1 MVFYRMSYNRRHKA
15 LNRNDNIHN
24 NLVIENEQLH
34 QDVSEL
40 NEALQLHHNLK
51 LADQKT
57 VQGQLRNEIGGAR
70 WQYGGTGKLTTYK
83 TGTDLDRSSS
93 STSPQINMSR
103 PTSASLKKPKIKTIE
118 DLEKLKL
125 EIDKQRAML
134 EEKYQLSEKIQKD
147 IRKDAKSRQKKKMM
161 TSSSGL
167 SRPSSSKNQNAIK
180 SKVGSFSN
188 QDTDD
193 ESLFNTD
200 YLEID
205 DKKDRVLEK
214 LSAKVIHRSLK
225 YSENQVKE
233 RKHAKK
239 PEIGFGSRIDKKPEK
254 PKPIKNSK
262 LRIFRRAEP
271 ATVINDLEKFDPN
284 LDYVSKNEDALRA
297 DDLNEATALIVDKD
311 ILSSQKYLSEPQE
324 EVLGL
329 NRTLSRIK
337 ADQEREDENRQHQ
350 INNEQEVISSTGS
363 AVNNVYDEKKLS
375 ELLQD
380 DSLQLNLDF
389 IHRVSD
395 KFNFS
400 DSCDSE
406 DDFEN
411 VDPQSGV
418 SSANSKN
425 HTPGHSVSGQNVNKP
440 TNVSTSDYSSDIELL
455 PESSSQHMDNL
466 PLLKTP
472 NDKTPLEAFSQITE
486 SLHSPKLSAKI
497 SKSDTS
503 DEIINEQPTS
513 LTKKNSKKSSVVK
526 TDRFVKAW
534 LRNLGIEDV
543 QKNALIF
550 AKNNVG
556 MAVMK
561 FLTED
566 QVLEMNFSSASVTNK
581 ILHGVQTLKLTP
593 SLKSLIQH
601 NLDSEDHKA
610 PTETLKYQPNS
621 AKRQSRREKVQNGED
636 SSLLKCDVKNKTVHT
651 RHRSTSKNGQKNE
664 TDDKKGKTTQPVLRA
679 RSNSRSRE
687 VVQKKAE
694 AGVAAAVR
702 RKTEKEKEEKRRLK
716 EKEKILQKQ
725 KHHRDMLAAKHQ
737 EREEQK
743 TVTLPSVES
752 DIFLIDDDEE
762 DDDEV
767 TGRSTALDKYITC
780 LSSRTT
786 TPHTATQTTDTSQS
800 DISPEQVRSMIQ
812 SLLSSDHL
820 QENMTLTLV
829 KNLQKQL
836 EDVEN
841 QIKQKQQNSP
851 VDSSPDD
858 SQRTPIPAT
867 PVDDIF
873 RCDSEIGIWDPSQ
886 APNILSEIIPSIDGS
901 KKTATIADESKSS
914 VTSEANRSKTSSGR
928 GSVASMSMSKRAL
941 LDEIRKEKD
950 EHRKQIKH
958 LQSEL
963 TRLQHKDPVKKSEI
977 PQEDIVYKES
987 DLLGEGAFSM
997 VYRGTYQAAEVA
1009 VKRLKVPLTSQDKNY
1024 FAAEVSLLRDLRHPR
1039 VVMLL
1044 GVCTETKYPL
1054 MLLEY
1059 MANGNLFSIL
1069 HDQNRSPLDHVEFYQ
1084 IARDITAGMVYLHNY
1099 RPPVLHLD
1107 LKSMNVLIGA
1117 GNRAKIADFGFS
1129 KLKHDSDLKTP
1140 KQNKEIQ
1147 GSPAWM
1153 APELLFNGE
1162 ITVKADVYSFGIIL
1176 WEMLTR
1182 KHPYE
1187 ACSMFQILERV
1198 RLNKRPEIPD
1208 FCPNELKELMEKC
1221 WHQKPSQRPIFR
1233 DILKTMENLSFPS
1246 EWRALF
1252 EEAGIPSI
1260 ALNDI
1265 QSTRNIISLVHST
1278 LESGNLQTLVQQ
1290 YTDSISKEETSSIT
1304 SISEDS
1310 LEDELESV
1318 SSEDSFDK
1326 IEIETEYG
1334 KMDSNISSKSQ
1345 NELNNV
1351 DSKVSKSVDTK
1362 SEIGN
1367 QTDKTYSCDPQE
1379 AEKRSKAVDA
1389 QMHPDKNPPKASP
1402 RKSISKLKVESTSNK
1417 IINSD
1422 TDVQKSKEAWSMRDE
1437 LEIPAHSQ
1445 QVPSAPPP
1453 PPPPLFLP
1461 GASISRNPQPLVIKD
1476 LRKEV
1481 GKRKDKKLK
1490 SPRKGKPTPAK
1501 RFEVNVSAL
1510 KDQRKA
1516 LKPVSHTS
1524 QLQHL
1529 PRVPKEAISSIAEIL
1544 KKAMAERRF
1553 AIGEVGASNDPTDW
1567 SFNSE
1572 MSN

>member
-1 MVFYRMSYNRRHKA
+1 MSYNRRHRA
-15 LNRNDNIHN
+15 LNRKGNIHK

-51 LADQKT
+51 LADQNT

-70 WQYGGTGKLTTYK
+70 WQYGGKGKLTTYK
-83 TGTDLDRSSS
+83 TGTDLGRPSS
-93 STSPQINMSR
+93 STNPEINMSR

-147 IRKDAKSRQKKKMM
+147 IRKDAKLRQKKKM
-161 TSSSGL
+161 TDSSSGL

-180 SKVGSFSN
+180 SKVSTFSS

-193 ESLFNTD
+193 ETLFNTD

-214 LSAKVIHRSLK
+214 LSAKVIHRSSK
-225 YSENQVKE
+225 YSDNQVKE

-271 ATVINDLEKFDPN
+271 ATVINDLEKFVPN
-284 LDYVSKNEDALRA
+284 LDSVSKNKEVLPA
-297 DDLNEATALIVDKD
+297 DDLNEATSLIVDKD

-337 ADQEREDENRQHQ
+337 ADQEREDENRLHQ
-350 INNEQEVISSTGS
+350 INNEKEVMSPTGPS
-363 AVNNVYDEKKLS
+363 VNNVYDEKKLS
-375 ELLQD
+375 ELLKN

-389 IHRVSD
+389 IHRASD

-406 DDFEN
+406 DDFKN
-411 VDPQSGV
+411 TDPKSGV
-418 SSANSKN
+418 SSANSPQN
-425 HTPGHSVSGQNVNKP
+425 HTPGHSVSVQNVNKP

-455 PESSSQHMDNL
+455 PESSPQYVDNL
-466 PLLKTP
+466 PLLKTQ
-472 NDKTPLEAFSQITE
+472 NDKTPLAAFSQITE
-486 SLHSPKLSAKI
+486 SLNSPKLNAKI
-497 SKSDTS
+497 SKSDSS
-503 DEIINEQPTS
+503 DGIHVTNEQSTN
-513 LTKKNSKKSSVVK
+513 LTKQNTKQNSKKSSVVK

-534 LRNLGIEDV
+534 LRKLDVEDV

-550 AKNNVG
+550 AKNNIG

-566 QVLEMNFSSASVTNK
+566 QILELNFSSASVTNK
-581 ILHGVQTLKLTP
+581 ILQGVQTLKLT
-593 SLKSLIQH
+593 SSSKSLIQQ
-601 NLDSEDHKA
+601 NLDSDDHKA
-610 PTETLKYQPNS
+610 PTETLRYQANS

-636 SSLLKCDVKNKTVHT
+636 SSVLKCDVKNKTVHT
-651 RHRSTSKNGQKNE
+651 RHRSTSRSGQKNE
-664 TDDKKGKTTQPVLRA
+664 TDDKKGKTTQQVLRA

-725 KHHRDMLAAKHQ
+725 KHHRDMLAAKHL

-743 TVTLPSVES
+743 TVMVPSVES
-752 DIFLIDDDEE
+752 DIFLIDDDE
-762 DDDEV
+762 DDGDEE

-820 QENMTLTLV
+820 QENMTLKLV

-841 QIKQKQQNSP
+841 QIKQKQNITESVNSP
-851 VDSSPDD
+851 VDGSPDD

-867 PVDDIF
+867 PVDEIF

-886 APNILSEIIPSIDGS
+886 APNILSEIIPSIEGS
-901 KKTATIADESKSS
+901 KKATIANESKSS
-914 VTSEANRSKTSSGR
+914 ITSEASRSKTSSGHC
-928 GSVASMSMSKRAL
+928 SVASMSMSKRAL

-963 TRLQHKDPVKKSEI
+963 TRLQHKDPVRKSEI

-1187 ACSMFQILERV
+1187 SCSVFQILERV

-1246 EWRALF
+1246 EWRELF
-1252 EEAGIPSI
+1252 EEAGIPNI

-1290 YTDSISKEETSSIT
+1290 YTDSISKEENSSIT

-1326 IEIETEYG
+1326 IEIETDYG

-1345 NELNNV
+1345 TELNNL
-1351 DSKVSKSVDTK
+1351 DSKISKSVDT
-1362 SEIGN
+1362 S
-1367 QTDKTYSCDPQE
+1367 DPQE
-1379 AEKRSKAVDA
+1379 AAKKSKAIDA
-1389 QMHPDKNPPKASP
+1389 RMHPDKDLPKASP
-1402 RKSISKLKVESTSNK
+1402 RKSISKLKVESISNTG
-1417 IINSD
+1417 INSD
-1422 TDVQKSKEAWSMRDE
+1422 TDVRKSKEAWSVRDQ
-1437 LEIPAHSQ
+1437 LEIPAHLQ
-1445 QVPSAPPP
+1445 QGPSAPPP
-1453 PPPPLFLP
+1453 PPPPLLLP
-1461 GASISRNPQPLVIKD
+1461 GASISRNPQPLMIKD
-1476 LRKEV
+1476 LKKEI
-1481 GKRKDKKLK
+1481 GKKKDTKLK
-1490 SPRKGKPTPAK
+1490 SQRKGKPAPAK